1 MGRGRKWCSILFVT
15 SMFFGMTGCC
25 ITQAQAN
32 KAALKNFEDRYGVDY
47 EILYTEV
54 IGDSVE
60 HRNEINIYVED
71 YMEEGERA
79 RIKVW
84 KEKGKAESS
93 DNFWGFVIRDDY
105 EERVKKIVGEEY
117 AEAKVYV
124 DFFYCNFENDALTI
138 DTTLEEAY
146 ELGEKVYPDID
157 IAVVPEEG
165 EEAYQEK
172 GERIANRLREE
183 NLQGSIG
190 IYPVS
195 EEVMEEIDRM
205 NMFDCVDVRS
215 KNIYFG
221 DSYID

>member
-15 SMFFGMTGCC
+15 SMLFGMTGCC

-93 DNFWGFVIRDDY
+93 DNFWGFVIR
-105 EERVKKIVGEEY
+105 
-117 AEAKVYV
+117 
-124 DFFYCNFENDALTI
+124 
-138 DTTLEEAY
+138 
-146 ELGEKVYPDID
+146 
-157 IAVVPEEG
+157 
-165 EEAYQEK
+165 
-172 GERIANRLREE
+172 
-183 NLQGSIG
+183 
-190 IYPVS
+190 
-195 EEVMEEIDRM
+195 
-205 NMFDCVDVRS
+205 
-215 KNIYFG
+215 
-221 DSYID
+221 